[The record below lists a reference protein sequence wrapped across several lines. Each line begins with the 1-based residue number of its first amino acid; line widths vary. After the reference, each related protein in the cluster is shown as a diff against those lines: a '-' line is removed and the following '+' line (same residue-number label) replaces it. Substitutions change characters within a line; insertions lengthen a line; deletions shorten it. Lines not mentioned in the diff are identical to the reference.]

1 MKSMVAE
8 IGSQAEACS
17 APAIAPSAPDPRIA
31 SALAWSRARRV
42 RRLTL
47 AAPFNL
53 DSATLAFVRER
64 PQVRALVRWPGQ
76 EDAGGVEMSGLFLP
90 DDYSWELPRGCPA
103 TLVFIDGPS
112 ALTARMITAA
122 LRRGVRTVVFTE
134 GGAWRSKSLPLL
146 AFDKL
151 WSKLVAACVSASGPW
166 GGPCQSLLDVGY
178 RRSIRPALAAAP
190 LAFSAQRLA
199 ESAGSRD
206 APAGIVLACPTLV
219 AGGAERQIVNTATGL
234 RAAVLQPITVL
245 VSRLHSPPGN
255 AFFLD
260 QLLAAGVEVR
270 ELRAAETGLQRWLDT
285 RSLAQTKEG
294 ARTLALLRQ
303 LPQAIRQEVLDLGA
317 EITSLNPAV
326 VHCWLDYSNVRAG
339 IAAVCAGVPRVV
351 LSGRNVGPRH
361 FPHIFEPFMG
371 SAYKALIDCPGVLLT
386 NNSYGGAKDY
396 AAWLEINPATVPV
409 IYNGIDLSRI
419 RKSSSSE
426 VARFRQDHGIA
437 ADTLL
442 IGGMFRLSPEKRPL
456 LWLEVAALVTARRPD
471 TTFLLCGEG
480 PLAPTV
486 QSFIQQRG
494 LQHRVRILSP
504 DRKSVV

>member
-1 MKSMVAE
+1 
-8 IGSQAEACS
+8 
-17 APAIAPSAPDPRIA
+17 
-31 SALAWSRARRV
+31 
-42 RRLTL
+42 
-47 AAPFNL
+47 
-53 DSATLAFVRER
+53 
-64 PQVRALVRWPGQ
+64 VRWPGQ
-76 EDAGGVEMSGLFLP
+76 QDAGGVEMSGQFLP
-90 DDYSWELPRGCPA
+90 DDYSWELPRSCPA
-103 TLVFIDGPS
+103 TLVFIDGPG

-151 WSKLVAACVSASGPW
+151 WSKLVAACVSASGPR

-199 ESAGSRD
+199 DSAASRD

-234 RAAVLQPITVL
+234 RAAGLHPITVL

-260 QLLAAGVEVR
+260 QLLAAGVDVR
-270 ELRAAETGLQRWLDT
+270 EVRAAETGLQRWLDT
-285 RSLAQTKEG
+285 RSLAQTPEG
-294 ARTLALLRQ
+294 ASTLALLQQ

-317 EITSLNPAV
+317 EIASLNPAV

-361 FPHIFEPFMG
+361 FPYIFEPFMR
-371 SAYKALIDCPGVLLT
+371 SAYRALLESPGVVLT
-386 NNSYGGAKDY
+386 NNSRGGAKDY
-396 AAWLEINPATVPV
+396 AEWLGIDVEAVPV
-409 IYNGIDLSRI
+409 IYNGLDLERIQPPPQSR
-419 RKSSSSE
+419 RCRFAANTASRSTRRSWEACSGCRQRSGRFSGSRSQPSSRADSRMRYSCSLARDLCVQPSIGSSVSTRSE
-426 VARFRQDHGIA
+426 PAFACSLRHGTA
-437 ADTLL
+437 PWPW
-442 IGGMFRLSPEKRPL
+442 RLSMS
-456 LWLEVAALVTARRPD
+456 AAPDLAVGRHAERRHRSPGRRDPGD
-471 TTFLLCGEG
+471 THWRRWRQRGEG
-480 PLAPTV
+480 RVPGKTCLPG
-486 QSFIQQRG
+486 RG
-494 LQHRVRILSP
+494 LSP
-504 DRKSVV
+504 GNQMAC